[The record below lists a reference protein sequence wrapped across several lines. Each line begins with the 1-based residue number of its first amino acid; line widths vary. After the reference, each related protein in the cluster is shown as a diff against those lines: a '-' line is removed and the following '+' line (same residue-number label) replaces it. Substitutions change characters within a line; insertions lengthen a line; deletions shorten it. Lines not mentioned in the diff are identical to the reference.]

1 MIAVRALR
9 SLWGQ
14 YGLLEPQLTQMTT
27 KRWRWRRGWCPRRC
41 WLWRWRATII
51 IIISTTGPKIIAIKV
66 INKTPNGKRQTTA
79 ASDEYQQSVGP
90 PVLLLWAC
98 PVLLPYVSLAL
109 SFSLCCSFSC
119 SYLCNYFDFENS
131 PWAASVCRK
140 NRMRKLN

>member
-1 MIAVRALR
+1 MRALR

-14 YGLLEPQLTQMTT
+14 HGLLEPQLTQMTT
-27 KRWRWRRGWCPRRC
+27 KRRRRRRGWCPRRC

-98 PVLLPYVSLAL
+98 PVLLPYVSLPLSLSVAL
-109 SFSLCCSFSC
+109 SL
-119 SYLCNYFDFENS
+119 
-131 PWAASVCRK
+131 AATCVIILILKIAHGPRVCAGK
-140 NRMRKLN
+140 IACAN